1 MRLGGK
7 KMGKVLHVGKENF
20 ESEVLSSKGVVLVD
34 FWAAWCGP
42 CKMIAPILD
51 EVAEDMPNVKITKV
65 NVDEEQELAAK
76 YGIRSIPTLI
86 VFKNGE
92 KVDQMV
98 GVMPKAAIKAKLESK
113 M

>member
-1 MRLGGK
+1 
-7 KMGKVLHVGKENF
+7 MGKVLHIGKENF
-20 ESEVLSSKGVVLVD
+20 ESEVLNSKGVVLVD

-51 EVAEDMPNVKITKV
+51 EVAEEMPDAKITKV

-86 VFKNGE
+86 VFKDGE
-92 KVDQMV
+92 KVEQMV
-98 GVMPKAAIKAKLESK
+98 GVLPKGSIKAKIDAHK
-113 M
+113 

>member
-1 MRLGGK
+1 MEIA
-7 KMGKVLHVGKENF
+7 HITDSDF
-20 ESEVLSSKGVVLVD
+20 EKEVLQYSGVVLVD

-51 EVAEDMPNVKITKV
+51 EVAEEMPDAKITKV

-86 VFKNGE
+86 VFKDGE
-92 KVDQMV
+92 KVEQMV